1 MKKILILVMMLFSIT
16 ANAQGYLRA
25 VGFTAGVKVE
35 DTDEVVWV
43 EKQAVDIL
51 IKLDQNRVTIYSN
64 KVQEYRKIA
73 LVSEEEDMVTW
84 NCADK
89 DGTRCNFSLFVLLDK
104 PDYICIAVE
113 YDDVAWIYVT
123 KKEN

>member
-1 MKKILILVMMLFSIT
+1 MKKILILVMMLFSLT
-16 ANAQGYLRA
+16 ANAQSYLRA

-35 DTDEVVWV
+35 STDEVVWG

-73 LVSEEEDMVTW
+73 LVSKEGDMVTW

-89 DGTRCNFSLFVLLDK
+89 NGTRCNFSLFILPDK